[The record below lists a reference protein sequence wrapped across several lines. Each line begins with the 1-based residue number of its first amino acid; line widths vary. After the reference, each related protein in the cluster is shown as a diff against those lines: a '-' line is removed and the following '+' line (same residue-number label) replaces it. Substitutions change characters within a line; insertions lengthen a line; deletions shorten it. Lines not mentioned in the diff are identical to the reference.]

1 MLTKVVWGN
10 ELSWSVQINGS
21 KNASLPIIA
30 ACLLLKWK
38 VRLNNVPDIL
48 DVHTFL
54 WILESIWAKYTFARG
69 VLDIDTSD
77 LSLKNLDEQK
87 VKKVRVSLLLLAPLL
102 HHFHKLN
109 IPYPG
114 GCSIWKR
121 PVDSHLNA
129 LDKIWFKYISKW
141 ENRICLDGKPISGD
155 MEINAGF
162 SVTATE
168 NILVANTLREGTTT
182 IKMAAIE
189 PHVMNLVDFLRKAW
203 ADISLRY
210 NHTIIVKGVEK
221 LTDNFEFD
229 IVSDYIESGTFMVIW
244 ALAAKEYIDIHN
256 ARIDDLYA
264 FIEKLHQAWV
274 KTMDMWNDILRVYK
288 AKEIKNVNI
297 QTNIFPGFPTDLQS
311 PFWVLMTQAEW
322 VSKIHEV
329 MFEWRLNFLVE
340 LEKMGSKMSINN
352 SHEAIIMW
360 ATPLKWATVTSW
372 DLRAWAAMVIA
383 WLIARWETYIANID
397 YVKRWYSWIFEK
409 LTKLWADIVEWDE
422 N

>member
-1 MLTKVVWGN
+1 MLTKVVGWN

-54 WILESIWAKYTFARG
+54 WILESIWAKYTFVRWT
-69 VLDIDTSD
+69 LDIDTSD
-77 LSLKNLDEQK
+77 LSLKNLDEEK

-102 HHFHKLN
+102 HHFHKLD

-114 GCSIWKR
+114 WCSIWKR

-129 LDKIWFKYISKW
+129 LDKIWFKYVNKW
-141 ENRICLDGKPISGD
+141 EKRICLDWKPIAWD
-155 MEINAGF
+155 MEINAWF

-168 NILVANTLREGTTT
+168 NILVANVLRPWVTT
-182 IKMAAIE
+182 IKLAAIE

-203 ADISLRY
+203 ADIAIKY
-210 NHTIIVKGVEK
+210 NHTIIVTWVEN

-229 IVSDYIESGTFMVIW
+229 IVSDYIESWTFMVIA
-244 ALAAKEYIDIHN
+244 ALASKEYIDIHN

-264 FIEKLHQAWV
+264 FIEKLNSAWV
-274 KTMDMWNDILRVYK
+274 KTMDMWNDILRVYR
-288 AKEIKNVNI
+288 AKEIKAVKI
-297 QTNIFPGFPTDLQS
+297 QTNIFPWFPTDLQS

-340 LEKMGSKMSINN
+340 LEKWVQKCQ
-352 SHEAIIMW
+352 
-360 ATPLKWATVTSW
+360 
-372 DLRAWAAMVIA
+372 
-383 WLIARWETYIANID
+383 
-397 YVKRWYSWIFEK
+397 
-409 LTKLWADIVEWDE
+409 
-422 N
+422 

>member
-1 MLTKVVWGN
+1 MLTKVVGWN
-10 ELSWSVQINGS
+10 ELSWSVQINWS
-21 KNASLPIIA
+21 KNASLPVIA
-30 ACLLLKWK
+30 ACLLLKGK

-54 WILESIWAKYTFARG
+54 WILESIWAKYSFSRG
-69 VLDIDTSD
+69 ALDIDTSN
-77 LSLKNLDEQK
+77 LSLDNLDQQK

-102 HHFHKLN
+102 HHFHKLD

-129 LDKIWFKYISKW
+129 LDKIWFKYINKW
-141 ENRICLDGKPISGD
+141 ESRICLDWKPIEWD
-155 MEINAGF
+155 MEINAWF

-168 NILVANTLREGTTT
+168 NILVANTLRKGTTT
-182 IKMAAIE
+182 IKLAAME
-189 PHVMNLVDFLRKAW
+189 PHVMNLVDFLKKAW
-203 ADISLRY
+203 ADITVMH
-210 NHTIIVKGVEK
+210 NHNIVVKGVES

-229 IVSDYIESGTFMVIW
+229 IVSDYIESGTFMVIA
-244 ALAAKEYIDIHN
+244 ALASKEYLDIHN
-256 ARIDDLYA
+256 ARINDLYA
-264 FIEKLHQAWV
+264 FIEKLHEAWV

-288 AKEIKNVNI
+288 AEDIKAVNL
-297 QTNIFPGFPTDLQS
+297 QTNIFPWFPTDLQS
-311 PFWVLMTQAEW
+311 PFGVLLTQAEW

-329 MFEWRLNFLVE
+329 MFEWRLNFLWE

-352 SHEAIIMW
+352 SHQAIVMGK
-360 ATPLKWATVTSW
+360 TMLKWATVTSW

-409 LTKLWADIVEWDE
+409 LTKLWANIIEWDE